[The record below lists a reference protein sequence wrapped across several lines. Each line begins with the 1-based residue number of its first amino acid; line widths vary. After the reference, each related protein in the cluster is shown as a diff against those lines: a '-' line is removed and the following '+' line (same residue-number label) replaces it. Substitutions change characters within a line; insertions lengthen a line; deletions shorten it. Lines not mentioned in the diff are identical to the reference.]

1 MKHRMIMALIA
12 LLIPLFSQATEISS
26 ISSNDSLRYAMQ
38 LRSDSMRYAAEVK
51 IEELKIQA
59 YKDSIVYSKMSKEDL
74 YVLERAKVSRYYKT
88 IEEELLQPE
97 LIIMVT
103 LFICTLAVIY
113 MVISARERGRRR
125 SHEYRMAQLER
136 GGLEKPDG
144 LAEEDL
150 LDIDNKTAKIKINQ
164 AVYEDAPS
172 SPFGVPIKDY
182 LAVNTKYRRYGVLFI
197 IAGVALMAI
206 CWADTGFSS
215 PWMLGLIPV
224 FIGVAF
230 LYLDY
235 VSMED
240 KKRKYKAYQDYLSQ
254 QGKEQCSVSASSQDK
269 ASE

>member
-12 LLIPLFSQATEISS
+12 LLIPMFSQAQTTATINP
-26 ISSNDSLRYAMQ
+26 NDSLRYVMQ

-88 IEEELLQPE
+88 IEEELLQPQ

-197 IAGVALMAI
+197 IAGIAVMSLF
-206 CWADTGFSS
+206 WADTGFSS
-215 PWMLGLIPV
+215 PWMLGLIPA

-235 VSMED
+235 VSMSD
-240 KKRKYKAYQDYLSQ
+240 KKRKLKAYQDYLSQ
-254 QGKEQCSVSASSQDK
+254 EEKEQNSTTASTQCK
-269 ASE
+269 EE

>member
-26 ISSNDSLRYAMQ
+26 ISPNDSLRYAMQ

-88 IEEELLQPE
+88 TGEELLQPE
-97 LIIMVT
+97 LIIMVI
-103 LFICTLAVIY
+103 LIICSLAVIY

-125 SHEYRMAQLER
+125 SHEYRMALLER
-136 GGLEKPDG
+136 GMQKK
-144 LAEEDL
+144 ANAMTED
-150 LDIDNKTAKIKINQ
+150 DETGNVVKINQ
-164 AVYEDAPS
+164 AIYDDAPS
-172 SPFGVPIKDY
+172 APFSAPIKDY
-182 LAVNTKYRRYGVLFI
+182 LAVNTKYRRRGVLFI
-197 IAGVALMAI
+197 IAGIAVMSLF
-206 CWADTGFSS
+206 WADTGFSS

>member
-1 MKHRMIMALIA
+1 MKNRMIMALIA
-12 LLIPLFSQATEISS
+12 LLIPMMTFASNATSLNP
-26 ISSNDSLRYAMQ
+26 NDSLRYVMQ
-38 LRSDSMRYAAEVK
+38 LRSDSMRYAAEIK

-150 LDIDNKTAKIKINQ
+150 LDIDNKTVKIKINQ

-206 CWADTGFSS
+206 CWADAGLSS

-235 VSMED
+235 VYMAD
-240 KKRKYKAYQDYLSQ
+240 KKRKLKAYQDYLSQ
-254 QGKEQCSVSASSQDK
+254 VEKEQSPSSVSSQDEV
-269 ASE
+269 SE

>member
-26 ISSNDSLRYAMQ
+26 VSPNDSLRYAMQ

-88 IEEELLQPE
+88 TGEELLQPE
-97 LIIMVT
+97 LIIM
-103 LFICTLAVIY
+103 LILIICSLAVIY

-125 SHEYRMAQLER
+125 SHEYRMALLER
-136 GGLEKPDG
+136 GLQKKANAMTGDDETG
-144 LAEEDL
+144 
-150 LDIDNKTAKIKINQ
+150 NVVKINQ
-164 AVYEDAPS
+164 AIYDDAPS
-172 SPFGVPIKDY
+172 APFSAPIKDY
-182 LAVNTKYRRYGVLFI
+182 LAVNTKYRRRGVLFI
-197 IAGVALMAI
+197 IAGIAVMSLF
-206 CWADTGFSS
+206 WADTGFSS

-240 KKRKYKAYQDYLSQ
+240 KKRKLKAYQDYLSQ
-254 QGKEQCSVSASSQDK
+254 VGKEQSSAAASSQDK
-269 ASE
+269 ANE

>member
-26 ISSNDSLRYAMQ
+26 VSPNDSLRYAMQ

-88 IEEELLQPE
+88 TGEELLQPE
-97 LIIMVT
+97 LIIMVI
-103 LFICTLAVIY
+103 LIICSLAVIY

-125 SHEYRMAQLER
+125 SHEYRMALLER
-136 GGLEKPDG
+136 GMQKK
-144 LAEEDL
+144 ANAMTED
-150 LDIDNKTAKIKINQ
+150 DETGNVVKINQ
-164 AVYEDAPS
+164 AIYDDAPS
-172 SPFGVPIKDY
+172 APFSAPIKDY
-182 LAVNTKYRRYGVLFI
+182 LAVNTKYRRRGVLFI
-197 IAGVALMAI
+197 IAGIAVMSLF
-206 CWADTGFSS
+206 WADTGFSS

-235 VSMED
+235 VSMSD
-240 KKRKYKAYQDYLSQ
+240 KKRKLKAYQDYLSQ
-254 QGKEQCSVSASSQDK
+254 VGKEQSSAAASSQDK
-269 ASE
+269 ANE

>member
-88 IEEELLQPE
+88 TGEELLQPE
-97 LIIMVT
+97 LIIMVI
-103 LFICTLAVIY
+103 LIICSLAVIY

-125 SHEYRMAQLER
+125 SHEYRMALLER
-136 GGLEKPDG
+136 GMQKK
-144 LAEEDL
+144 ANAMTED
-150 LDIDNKTAKIKINQ
+150 DETGNVVKINQ
-164 AVYEDAPS
+164 AIYDDAPS
-172 SPFGVPIKDY
+172 APFSAPIKDY
-182 LAVNTKYRRYGVLFI
+182 LAVNTKYRRRGVLFI
-197 IAGVALMAI
+197 IAGIAVMSFF
-206 CWADTGFSS
+206 WADTGFSS

-254 QGKEQCSVSASSQDK
+254 VGKEQSSAAASSQDK
-269 ASE
+269 ANE